1 MSIYLNKF
9 LKNSFRL
16 ISRTKPPRQMITL
29 KLYGKILKQVVY
41 SSPYLLILSPY
52 TLSYICKNTGFRWL
66 IHFFLYKEGI
76 CKSILERQNTGWRTF
91 AYLSHWTV
99 LYEPD
104 KIWSCQIFFAKQR
117 FERVLDTPL
126 LAGNYLFRVNNGS
139 TKKRCEICSTLT
151 IVTYLL
157 YI

>member
-1 MSIYLNKF
+1 MRVFADSFIFSCVKKESVNLFLN
-9 LKNSFRL
+9 
-16 ISRTKPPRQMITL
+16 
-29 KLYGKILKQVVY
+29 GKIRADEL
-41 SSPYLLILSPY
+41 LLICRTEQFY
-52 TLSYICKNTGFRWL
+52 TNQIKSGRVKY
-66 IHFFLYKEGI
+66 FL
-76 CKSILERQNTGWRTF
+76 R
-91 AYLSHWTV
+91 
-99 LYEPD
+99 
-104 KIWSCQIFFAKQR
+104 KQR

>member
-1 MSIYLNKF
+1 MFHEQSRPDRDDYVKIIWENIKTGSIFVPLSSHIEPVYTELYMQKYGVFADSFIFSCIKKESVNLFLN
-9 LKNSFRL
+9 
-16 ISRTKPPRQMITL
+16 
-29 KLYGKILKQVVY
+29 GKIRADEL
-41 SSPYLLILSPY
+41 LLICRTEQFY
-52 TLSYICKNTGFRWL
+52 TNQIKSGRVKY
-66 IHFFLYKEGI
+66 FL
-76 CKSILERQNTGWRTF
+76 R
-91 AYLSHWTV
+91 
-99 LYEPD
+99 
-104 KIWSCQIFFAKQR
+104 KQS